1 MRTVIIVSYW
11 FAPNPAV
18 GAKRFSFLAREFTR
32 LGYDVHV
39 ISHES
44 RDWTDWKTDSTLP
57 LAGHVYRCAEP
68 VKLPLPNTGLLN
80 RAVNAVL
87 RRLLAPIGWEF
98 LWARVAARRALEVA
112 PKLPKGVVIAT
123 SPAHAALLAGA
134 RIARRLGWPLI
145 LDYRDPWSAHHWPR
159 WRRGAVSAWF
169 ARRIE
174 ARLVRQ
180 SAARVLNTPAM

>member
-11 FAPNPAV
+11 SAPNPAV

-57 LAGHVYRCAEP
+57 LAG
-68 VKLPLPNTGLLN
+68 
-80 RAVNAVL
+80 
-87 RRLLAPIGWEF
+87 
-98 LWARVAARRALEVA
+98 
-112 PKLPKGVVIAT
+112 
-123 SPAHAALLAGA
+123 A

-145 LDYRDPWSAHHWPR
+145 LDYLDPWSAHHWPR

-180 SAARVLNTPAM
+180 SAARVLNTPAMRDSFE